1 MFENKNDYGGH
12 LTWEWYKGEIK
23 KAWRDKHNHV
33 WVQFL
38 FPGEGEES
46 KVDLSDGKK
55 YLTDWVLLS
64 EQKEGG
70 MARQKKAKTKHAA
83 APSSSSSSSGEKR
96 PCPPSRAPAASKP
109 KAKKRKQ

>member
-1 MFENKNDYGGH
+1 MVLALLSENKNDYGGH
-12 LTWEWYKGEIK
+12 LTWEWYKGKIK

-33 WVQFL
+33 WVQLL
-38 FPGEGEES
+38 FPGDDEES
-46 KVDLSDGKK
+46 KVDLSDGKKLK

-83 APSSSSSSSGEKR
+83 ATSSSSSGKKR
-96 PCPPSRAPAASKP
+96 PCPPG
-109 KAKKRKQ
+109 

>member
-1 MFENKNDYGGH
+1 MVLALLSENKNDYGGH
-12 LTWEWYKGEIK
+12 LTWEWYKEKIT
-23 KAWRDKHNHV
+23 KARRDKHNHV
-33 WVQFL
+33 WVQLL
-38 FPGEGEES
+38 FPGDDEEY

-83 APSSSSSSSGEKR
+83 ASSSSSSSGEKR
-96 PCPPSRAPAASKP
+96 PCPPG
-109 KAKKRKQ
+109 